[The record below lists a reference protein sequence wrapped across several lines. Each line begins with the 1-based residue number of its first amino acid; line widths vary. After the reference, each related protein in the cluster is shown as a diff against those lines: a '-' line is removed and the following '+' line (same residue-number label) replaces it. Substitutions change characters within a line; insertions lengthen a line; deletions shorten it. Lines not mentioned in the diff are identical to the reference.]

1 MLRPAS
7 RAGRYRPLA
16 HTLAALA
23 ALAALGT
30 LGALGAL
37 GACADGPPATAPNLR
52 GAPAFA
58 MGDVYTVTNTN
69 DNGLGSLRSSLG
81 YTAGGHC
88 LVRPDGYVA

>member
-1 MLRPAS
+1 MSLCSS
-7 RAGRYRPLA
+7 RGARWPLA
-16 HTLAALA
+16 HTLGVTLAALA
-23 ALAALGT
+23 AFS
-30 LGALGAL
+30 
-37 GACADGPPATAPNLR
+37 ACADGPPATAPNVR

>member
-23 ALAALGT
+23 ALGT
-30 LGALGAL
+30 LAAL
-37 GACADGPPATAPNLR
+37 GACADGPPATAPNVR

-88 LVRPDGYVA
+88 LVRPDGYVAYRCAA